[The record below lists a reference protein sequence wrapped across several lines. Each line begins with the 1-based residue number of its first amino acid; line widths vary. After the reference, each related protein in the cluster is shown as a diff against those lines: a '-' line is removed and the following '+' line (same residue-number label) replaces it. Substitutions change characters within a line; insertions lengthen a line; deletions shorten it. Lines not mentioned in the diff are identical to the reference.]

1 MHMLRRNFIK
11 KTLLTLPAL
20 TAMPSISFAEIPL
33 KIGLAQ
39 WSLHR
44 ALKSK
49 KLDNLDFAK
58 TAKEKFDINVV
69 EYVNVFFSDK
79 AKNKD
84 YLNEMKVRSVDV
96 GVKNSLIMV
105 DGEGSLG
112 DSSEKKR
119 IKAIDNHKKWV
130 EAANYIGCNHIRVN
144 AAGNGTEAE
153 VSKFASNSLQKLGD
167 FSKDF
172 AINVIV
178 ENHGG
183 YSSDAQWLVNVIE
196 NTKRENVGTLP
207 DFGNFCVKSRPNKLS
222 SWGGLSGCA
231 VEYDKYKGV
240 REMLPYAKS
249 VSAKSINFNDQGN
262 SIEIDFYKMM
272 KIVKESGYSDF
283 VSIEYEGTSHSEEEG
298 IMLTKKL
305 MLDAWDEA

>member
-1 MHMLRRNFIK
+1 MLRRNFIK
-11 KTLLTLPAL
+11 QSLLSVPAL
-20 TAMPSISFAEIPL
+20 STIPSISFGDTPL

-39 WSLHR
+39 WSFHR
-44 ALKSK
+44 ALRSK

-58 TAKEKFDINVV
+58 TAKEKFDISVV

-79 AKNKD
+79 VNNKE
-84 YLNEMKVRSVDV
+84 YLNEMISRSVDI
-96 GVKNSLIMV
+96 GVKNSLIMI

-112 DSSEKKR
+112 DSNERKR
-119 IKAIDNHKKWV
+119 NKAIDNHKKWV

-144 AAGNGTEAE
+144 AAGNGSEDE
-153 VSKFASNSLQKLGD
+153 VSKYASDSLQKLGD

-172 AINVIV
+172 NINIIV

-183 YSSDAQWLVNVIE
+183 YSSDAQWLVGVIK
-196 NTKRENVGTLP
+196 NTERKNVGTLP

-240 REMLPYAKS
+240 KEMLPYAKS
-249 VSAKSINFNDQGN
+249 VSAKSINFDDQGS

-272 KIVKESGYSDF
+272 KIVKQSGYSEY

-298 IMLTKKL
+298 IRLTKKL
-305 MLDAWDEA
+305 MLDAWDKA

>member
-1 MHMLRRNFIK
+1 MLRRNFIK
-11 KTLLTLPAL
+11 QSLLSVPAL
-20 TAMPSISFAEIPL
+20 STIPSISFGDTPL

-44 ALKSK
+44 ALRSK

-58 TAKEKFDINVV
+58 TAKEKFDIGVV

-79 AKNKD
+79 VNNKE
-84 YLNEMKVRSVDV
+84 YLNEMVARSVDI
-96 GVKNSLIMV
+96 GVKNSLIMI

-112 DSSEKKR
+112 DSNERKR
-119 IKAIDNHKKWV
+119 NKAIDNHKKWI

-144 AAGNGTEAE
+144 AAGNGSEDE
-153 VSKFASNSLQKLGD
+153 VSKYASDSLQKLGD

-172 AINVIV
+172 NINIIV

-183 YSSDAQWLVNVIE
+183 YSSDAQWLVDVIK
-196 NTKRENVGTLP
+196 NTERKNVGTLP

-240 REMLPYAKS
+240 KEMLPYAKS
-249 VSAKSINFNDQGN
+249 VSAKSINFDDQGS

-272 KIVKESGYSDF
+272 KIVKQSGYSEY
-283 VSIEYEGTSHSEEEG
+283 VSIEYEGNSHSEEEG
-298 IMLTKKL
+298 IRLTKKL
-305 MLDAWDEA
+305 MLDAWDKA

>member
-1 MHMLRRNFIK
+1 MLRRNFIK
-11 KTLLTLPAL
+11 QSLLSVPLL
-20 TAMPSISFAEIPL
+20 SSIPSISFGDTPL

-44 ALKSK
+44 ALRSK

-58 TAKEKFDINVV
+58 TAKEKFDIGVV

-79 AKNKD
+79 VNNKE
-84 YLNEMKVRSVDV
+84 YLNEMVARSVDI
-96 GVKNSLIMV
+96 GVKNSLIMI
-105 DGEGSLG
+105 DGEGNLG
-112 DSSEKKR
+112 DSNERKR
-119 IKAIDNHKKWV
+119 NKAIDNHKKWV

-144 AAGNGTEAE
+144 AAGNGSEDE
-153 VSKFASNSLQKLGD
+153 VSKYASDSLQKLGD

-172 AINVIV
+172 NINIIV

-183 YSSDAQWLVNVIE
+183 YSSDAQWLVGVIK
-196 NTKRENVGTLP
+196 NTERKNVGTLP

-240 REMLPYAKS
+240 KEMLPYAKS
-249 VSAKSINFNDQGN
+249 VSAKSINFDDQGS

-272 KIVKESGYSDF
+272 KIVKQSGYSEY
-283 VSIEYEGTSHSEEEG
+283 VSIEYEGNSHSEEEG
-298 IMLTKKL
+298 IRLTKKL
-305 MLDAWDEA
+305 MLDAWDKA

>member
-1 MHMLRRNFIK
+1 MNMLRRNFIK
-11 KTLLTLPAL
+11 KSLLTLPAL
-20 TAMPSISFAEIPL
+20 TAIPSIGFAEIPL

>member
-1 MHMLRRNFIK
+1 MLRRNFIK
-11 KTLLTLPAL
+11 QSLLSVPAL
-20 TAMPSISFAEIPL
+20 STIPSISFGDTPL

-39 WSLHR
+39 WSFHR
-44 ALKSK
+44 ALRSK

-58 TAKEKFDINVV
+58 TAKEKFDISVV

-79 AKNKD
+79 VNNKE
-84 YLNEMKVRSVDV
+84 YLNEMVARSVDI
-96 GVKNSLIMV
+96 GVKNSLIMI
-105 DGEGSLG
+105 DGEGNLG
-112 DSSEKKR
+112 DSNERKR
-119 IKAIDNHKKWV
+119 NKAIDNHKKWV

-144 AAGNGTEAE
+144 AAGNGSEDE
-153 VSKFASNSLQKLGD
+153 VSKYASDSLQKLGD

-172 AINVIV
+172 NINIIV

-183 YSSDAQWLVNVIE
+183 YSSDAQWLVGVIK
-196 NTKRENVGTLP
+196 NTERENVGTLP

-240 REMLPYAKS
+240 KEMLPYAKS
-249 VSAKSINFNDQGN
+249 VSAKSINFDDQGS

-272 KIVKESGYSDF
+272 KIVKQSGYSEY
-283 VSIEYEGTSHSEEEG
+283 VSIEYEGNSHSEEEG
-298 IMLTKKL
+298 IRLTKKL
-305 MLDAWDEA
+305 MLDAWDKA

>member
-1 MHMLRRNFIK
+1 MIMIRRSFIK
-11 KTLLTLPAL
+11 KSLLGIPAL
-20 TAMPSISFAEIPL
+20 TALPSITFAEKPL

-44 ALKSK
+44 ALRSK
-49 KLDNLDFAK
+49 KLNNLDFAK
-58 TAKEKFDINVV
+58 TAKEKFDIDVV

-79 AKNKD
+79 AKNKE
-84 YLNEMKVRSVDV
+84 YLNEMKLRSVDI

-105 DGEGSLG
+105 DGEGNLG
-112 DSSEKKR
+112 DLNERKR
-119 IKAIDNHKKWV
+119 IKAVDNHKKWV

-144 AAGNGTEAE
+144 AAGNGTEEE
-153 VSKFASNSLQKLGD
+153 VSKYASDSLQKLGD

-172 AINVIV
+172 DINIIV

-196 NTKRENVGTLP
+196 KTDRNNVGTLP

-231 VEYDKYKGV
+231 IEYDKYKGV
-240 REMLPYAKS
+240 KEMLPYAKS
-249 VSAKSINFNDQGN
+249 VSAKSINFDDNGN

-272 KIVKESGYSDF
+272 KIVKDSDYNDF

-298 IMLTKKL
+298 IMLTKSL
-305 MLDAWDEA
+305 MLEAWNKA

>member
-84 YLNEMKVRSVDV
+84 YLNEMKVRSIDV

-153 VSKFASNSLQKLGD
+153 VSKYASNSLQKLGD

>member
-1 MHMLRRNFIK
+1 MLRRNFIK
-11 KTLLTLPAL
+11 QSLLSVPAL
-20 TAMPSISFAEIPL
+20 STIPSISFGETPL

-39 WSLHR
+39 WSFHR
-44 ALKSK
+44 ALRSK

-58 TAKEKFDINVV
+58 TAKEKFDIGVV

-79 AKNKD
+79 VKNKE
-84 YLNEMKVRSVDV
+84 YLNEMVARSVDI
-96 GVKNSLIMV
+96 GVKNSLIMI
-105 DGEGSLG
+105 DGEGNLG
-112 DSSEKKR
+112 DSNERKR
-119 IKAIDNHKKWV
+119 NKAIDNHKKWV

-144 AAGNGTEAE
+144 AAGNGSEDE
-153 VSKFASNSLQKLGD
+153 VSKYASDSLQKLGD

-172 AINVIV
+172 NINIIV

-183 YSSDAQWLVNVIE
+183 YSSDAQWLVGVIK
-196 NTKRENVGTLP
+196 NTERKNVGTLP

-240 REMLPYAKS
+240 KEMLPYAKS
-249 VSAKSINFNDQGN
+249 VSAKSINFDDQGS

-272 KIVKESGYSDF
+272 KIVKQSGYSEY
-283 VSIEYEGTSHSEEEG
+283 VSIEYEGNSHSEEEG
-298 IMLTKKL
+298 IRLTKKL
-305 MLDAWDEA
+305 MLDAWDKA

>member
-1 MHMLRRNFIK
+1 MLRRYFIK
-11 KTLLTLPAL
+11 QSLLSVPAL
-20 TAMPSISFAEIPL
+20 STIPSISFGDTPL

-44 ALKSK
+44 ALRSK

-58 TAKEKFDINVV
+58 TAKEKFDIGVV

-79 AKNKD
+79 VNNKE
-84 YLNEMKVRSVDV
+84 YLNEMVARSVDI
-96 GVKNSLIMV
+96 GVKNSLIMI
-105 DGEGSLG
+105 DGEGNLG
-112 DSSEKKR
+112 DSNERKR
-119 IKAIDNHKKWV
+119 NKAIDNHKKWV

-144 AAGNGTEAE
+144 AAGNGSEDE
-153 VSKFASNSLQKLGD
+153 VSKYASDSLQKLGD

-172 AINVIV
+172 NINIIV

-183 YSSDAQWLVNVIE
+183 YSSDAQWLVGVIK
-196 NTKRENVGTLP
+196 NTERKNVGTLP

-240 REMLPYAKS
+240 KEMLPYAKS
-249 VSAKSINFNDQGN
+249 VSAKSINFDDQGS

-272 KIVKESGYSDF
+272 KIVKQSGYSEY
-283 VSIEYEGTSHSEEEG
+283 VSIEYEGNSHSEEEG
-298 IMLTKKL
+298 IRLTKKL
-305 MLDAWDEA
+305 MLDAWDKA

>member
-1 MHMLRRNFIK
+1 MLRRNFIK
-11 KTLLTLPAL
+11 QSLLSVPAL
-20 TAMPSISFAEIPL
+20 STIPSISFGDTPL

-39 WSLHR
+39 WSFHR
-44 ALKSK
+44 ALRSK

-58 TAKEKFDINVV
+58 TAKEKFDISVV

-79 AKNKD
+79 VNNKE
-84 YLNEMKVRSVDV
+84 YLNEMISRSVDI
-96 GVKNSLIMV
+96 GVKNSLIMI

-112 DSSEKKR
+112 DSNERKR
-119 IKAIDNHKKWV
+119 NKAIDNHKKWV

-144 AAGNGTEAE
+144 AAGNGSEDE
-153 VSKFASNSLQKLGD
+153 VSKYASDSLQKLGD

-172 AINVIV
+172 KINIIV

-183 YSSDAQWLVNVIE
+183 YSSDAQWLVGVIK
-196 NTKRENVGTLP
+196 NTERKNVGTLP

-240 REMLPYAKS
+240 KEMLPYAKS
-249 VSAKSINFNDQGN
+249 VSAKSINFDDQGS

-272 KIVKESGYSDF
+272 KIVKQSGYSEY
-283 VSIEYEGTSHSEEEG
+283 VSIEYEGNSHSEEEG
-298 IMLTKKL
+298 IRLTKKL
-305 MLDAWDEA
+305 MLDAWDKA

>member
-1 MHMLRRNFIK
+1 MLRRNFIK
-11 KTLLTLPAL
+11 QSLLSVPAL
-20 TAMPSISFAEIPL
+20 STIPSISFGDTPL

-39 WSLHR
+39 WSFHR
-44 ALKSK
+44 ALRSK

-58 TAKEKFDINVV
+58 TAKEKFDISVV

-79 AKNKD
+79 VNNKE
-84 YLNEMKVRSVDV
+84 YLNEMVARSVDI
-96 GVKNSLIMV
+96 GVKNSLIMI
-105 DGEGSLG
+105 DGEGNLG
-112 DSSEKKR
+112 DSNERKR
-119 IKAIDNHKKWV
+119 NKAIDNHKKWV

-144 AAGNGTEAE
+144 AAGNGSEDE
-153 VSKFASNSLQKLGD
+153 VSKYASDSLQKLGD

-172 AINVIV
+172 KINIIV

-183 YSSDAQWLVNVIE
+183 YSSDAQWLVGVIK
-196 NTKRENVGTLP
+196 NTERKNVGTLP

-240 REMLPYAKS
+240 KEMLPYAKS
-249 VSAKSINFNDQGN
+249 VSAKSINFDDQGS

-272 KIVKESGYSDF
+272 KIVKQSGYSEY
-283 VSIEYEGTSHSEEEG
+283 VSIEYEGNSHSEEEG
-298 IMLTKKL
+298 IRLTKKL
-305 MLDAWDEA
+305 ILDAWDKA

>member
-1 MHMLRRNFIK
+1 MSFGK
-11 KTLLTLPAL
+11 
-20 TAMPSISFAEIPL
+20 PSL

-44 ALKSK
+44 ALRSK

-79 AKNKD
+79 VNNKE
-84 YLNEMKVRSVDV
+84 YLNEMIARSVDI
-96 GVKNSLIMV
+96 GVKNSLIMI
-105 DGEGSLG
+105 DGEGNLG
-112 DSSEKKR
+112 DSNERKR
-119 IKAIDNHKKWV
+119 IKAVDNHKKWV

-144 AAGNGTEAE
+144 AAGNGSEDE
-153 VSKFASNSLQKLGD
+153 VSKYASDSLQKLGD

-172 AINVIV
+172 KINIIV

-183 YSSDAQWLVNVIE
+183 YSSDAQWLVGVIK
-196 NTKRENVGTLP
+196 NTERKNVGTLP

-240 REMLPYAKS
+240 KEMLPYAKS
-249 VSAKSINFNDQGN
+249 VSAKSINFDDQGS

-272 KIVKESGYSDF
+272 KIVKQSGYSEY

-298 IMLTKKL
+298 IRLTKKL
-305 MLDAWDEA
+305 MLDAWDKA

>member
-1 MHMLRRNFIK
+1 MLRRNFIK
-11 KTLLTLPAL
+11 QSLLSVPAL
-20 TAMPSISFAEIPL
+20 STIPSISFGDTPL

-39 WSLHR
+39 WSFHR
-44 ALKSK
+44 ALRSK

-58 TAKEKFDINVV
+58 TAKEKFDISVV

-79 AKNKD
+79 VNNKE
-84 YLNEMKVRSVDV
+84 YLNEMVARSVDI
-96 GVKNSLIMV
+96 GVKNSLIMI
-105 DGEGSLG
+105 DGEGNLG
-112 DSSEKKR
+112 DSNERKR
-119 IKAIDNHKKWV
+119 NKAIDNHKKWV

-144 AAGNGTEAE
+144 AAGNGSEDE
-153 VSKFASNSLQKLGD
+153 VSKYASDSLQKLGD

-172 AINVIV
+172 NINIIV

-183 YSSDAQWLVNVIE
+183 YSSDAQWLVGVIK
-196 NTKRENVGTLP
+196 NTERKNVGTLP

-240 REMLPYAKS
+240 KEMLPYAKS
-249 VSAKSINFNDQGN
+249 VSAKSINFDDQGS

-272 KIVKESGYSDF
+272 KIVKQSGYSEY
-283 VSIEYEGTSHSEEEG
+283 VSIEYEGNSHSEEEG
-298 IMLTKKL
+298 IRLTKKL
-305 MLDAWDEA
+305 MLDAWDKA

>member
-1 MHMLRRNFIK
+1 MIMIRRSFIK
-11 KTLLTLPAL
+11 KSLLGIPAL
-20 TAMPSISFAEIPL
+20 TALPSITFAEKPL

-44 ALKSK
+44 ALRSK
-49 KLDNLDFAK
+49 KLNNLDFAK
-58 TAKEKFDINVV
+58 TAKEKFDIDVV

-79 AKNKD
+79 AKNKE
-84 YLNEMKVRSVDV
+84 YLNEMKLRSVDI

-105 DGEGSLG
+105 DGEGNLG
-112 DSSEKKR
+112 DLNERKR
-119 IKAIDNHKKWV
+119 IKAVDNHKKWV

-144 AAGNGTEAE
+144 AAGNGTEEE
-153 VSKFASNSLQKLGD
+153 VSKYASDSLQKLGD

-172 AINVIV
+172 DINIIV

-183 YSSDAQWLVNVIE
+183 YSSDAQWLVNVIQKTDR
-196 NTKRENVGTLP
+196 NNVGTLP
-207 DFGNFCVKSRPNKLS
+207 DFGNFCVKSKPNKLS

-231 VEYDKYKGV
+231 IEYDKYKGV
-240 REMLPYAKS
+240 KEMLPYAKS
-249 VSAKSINFNDQGN
+249 VSAKSINFDDNGN

-272 KIVKESGYSDF
+272 KIVKDSDYNDF

-298 IMLTKKL
+298 IMLTKSL
-305 MLDAWDEA
+305 MLEAWNKA

>member
-1 MHMLRRNFIK
+1 MLRRNFIK
-11 KTLLTLPAL
+11 QSLLSVPAL
-20 TAMPSISFAEIPL
+20 STIPSISFGDTPL

-39 WSLHR
+39 WSFHR
-44 ALKSK
+44 ALRSK

-58 TAKEKFDINVV
+58 TAKEKFDISVV

-79 AKNKD
+79 VNNKE
-84 YLNEMKVRSVDV
+84 YLNEMISRSVDI
-96 GVKNSLIMV
+96 GVKNSLIMI
-105 DGEGSLG
+105 DGEGNLG
-112 DSSEKKR
+112 DSNERKR
-119 IKAIDNHKKWV
+119 NKAIDNHKKWV

-144 AAGNGTEAE
+144 AAGNGSEDE
-153 VSKFASNSLQKLGD
+153 VSKYASDSLQKLGD

-172 AINVIV
+172 KINIIV

-183 YSSDAQWLVNVIE
+183 YSSDAQWLVGVIK
-196 NTKRENVGTLP
+196 NTERKNVGTLP

-240 REMLPYAKS
+240 KEMLPYAKS
-249 VSAKSINFNDQGN
+249 VSAKSINFDDQGS

-272 KIVKESGYSDF
+272 KIVKQSGYSEY
-283 VSIEYEGTSHSEEEG
+283 VSIEYEGNSHSEEEG
-298 IMLTKKL
+298 IRLTKKL
-305 MLDAWDEA
+305 MLDAWDKA

>member
-1 MHMLRRNFIK
+1 MLRRNFIK
-11 KTLLTLPAL
+11 QSLLSVPAL
-20 TAMPSISFAEIPL
+20 STIPSISFGDTPL

-39 WSLHR
+39 WSFHR
-44 ALKSK
+44 ALRSK

-58 TAKEKFDINVV
+58 TAKEKFDISVV

-79 AKNKD
+79 VNNKE
-84 YLNEMKVRSVDV
+84 YLNEMISRSVDI
-96 GVKNSLIMV
+96 GVKNSLIMI

-112 DSSEKKR
+112 DSNERKR
-119 IKAIDNHKKWV
+119 NKAIDNHKKWV

-144 AAGNGTEAE
+144 AAGNGSEDE
-153 VSKFASNSLQKLGD
+153 VSKYASDSLQKLGD

-172 AINVIV
+172 KINIIV

-183 YSSDAQWLVNVIE
+183 YSSDAQWLVGVIK
-196 NTKRENVGTLP
+196 NTERKNVGTLP

-222 SWGGLSGCA
+222 SWGGLSGCV

-240 REMLPYAKS
+240 KEMLPYAKS
-249 VSAKSINFNDQGN
+249 VSAKSINFDDQGS

-272 KIVKESGYSDF
+272 KIVKQSGYSEY

-298 IMLTKKL
+298 IRLTKKL
-305 MLDAWDEA
+305 ILDAWDKA

>member
-1 MHMLRRNFIK
+1 MLRRNFIK
-11 KTLLTLPAL
+11 QSLLSVPAL
-20 TAMPSISFAEIPL
+20 STIPSISFGDTPL

-39 WSLHR
+39 WSFHR
-44 ALKSK
+44 ALRSK

-58 TAKEKFDINVV
+58 TAKEKFDISVV

-79 AKNKD
+79 VNNKE
-84 YLNEMKVRSVDV
+84 YLNEMVARSVDI
-96 GVKNSLIMV
+96 GVKNSLIMI
-105 DGEGSLG
+105 DGEGNLG
-112 DSSEKKR
+112 DSNERKR
-119 IKAIDNHKKWV
+119 NKAIDNHKKWV

-144 AAGNGTEAE
+144 AAGNGSEDE
-153 VSKFASNSLQKLGD
+153 VSKYASDSLQKLGG

-172 AINVIV
+172 NINIIV

-183 YSSDAQWLVNVIE
+183 YSSDAQWLVGVIK
-196 NTKRENVGTLP
+196 NTERKNVGTLP

-240 REMLPYAKS
+240 KEMLPYAKS
-249 VSAKSINFNDQGN
+249 VSAKSINFDDQGS

-272 KIVKESGYSDF
+272 KIVKQSGYSEY
-283 VSIEYEGTSHSEEEG
+283 VSIEYEGNSHSEEEG
-298 IMLTKKL
+298 IRLTKKL
-305 MLDAWDEA
+305 MLDAWDKA